1 MKKIMFK
8 IFPIFLILL
17 AGINYGLIFPLNSMA
32 ALANASYFGHAFWQ
46 TGLSGV
52 FLLILSLL
60 SGQPFSIRLNYLK
73 LYFLVGIF
81 AFSIPMSVLT
91 LVSTK
96 LPVSITALVMG
107 LSPSLTY
114 ALGVLVRVEKRSI
127 LGMVGISLGLL
138 GLLILL
144 LPEVFLPS
152 SEVLPWF
159 LLALITPVCL
169 AIANISASFYNPTDS
184 SAIAVGA
191 GFLLAAALA
200 TLPITIFS
208 GQFYW
213 PFTKELVVPTIAAS
227 AVNCLHIFL
236 FATIVK
242 NYGPVFFSQLNYII
256 VIFAAF
262 WAFIFF
268 NEIPSTSLG
277 FPLFFIALG
286 IIISGMR
293 TK

>member
-1 MKKIMFK
+1 
-8 IFPIFLILL
+8 
-17 AGINYGLIFPLNSMA
+17 MA
-32 ALANASYFGHAFWQ
+32 ALAKASYFGHAFWQ
-46 TGLSGV
+46 TALAGA
-52 FLLILSLL
+52 FLLILTFI
-60 SGQPFSIRLNYLK
+60 SGQRLNINLHYLK

-96 LPVSITALVMG
+96 LSVGMTSLVMG
-107 LSPSLTY
+107 LSPLLTY
-114 ALGVLVRVEKRSI
+114 ALGVLVKVERTSI
-127 LGMVGISLGLL
+127 VGMIGISFGFL

-144 LPEVFLPS
+144 LPEILLPTS
-152 SEVLPWF
+152 DVLPWF
-159 LLALITPVCL
+159 LLALTTPLCL
-169 AIANISASFYNPTDS
+169 AIANISASFYNPANS
-184 SAIAVGA
+184 SAISVGA

-200 TLPITIFS
+200 TLPISIYS

-213 PFTKELVVPTIAAS
+213 PLGKALVVPTFGAV

-256 VIFAAF
+256 VVFAIF

-268 NEIPSTSLG
+268 NEVPSASLALP
-277 FPLFFIALG
+277 FFFIALG
-286 IIISGMR
+286 IVISGLR

>member
-1 MKKIMFK
+1 MFK

-32 ALANASYFGHAFWQ
+32 ALAKASYFGHAFWQ
-46 TGLSGV
+46 TGLAGV

-138 GLLILL
+138 GLVILL

-200 TLPITIFS
+200 TLPITIYS